1 MPARVAGGLLRK
13 LRRLRELSAQELGAR
28 ASDWELLLQLDAS
41 DEAGMKWG
49 DCGGLY
55 YWIRRQDLAAARF
68 DQSWF
73 VFQSH

>member
-1 MPARVAGGLLRK
+1 
-13 LRRLRELSAQELGAR
+13 
-28 ASDWELLLQLDAS
+28 
-41 DEAGMKWG
+41 MKWG